1 MIYQNPTRKVA
12 DEGTEATEGAAAP
25 NILVA
30 GLMILVRVVLFG
42 PARFFLILANFGC
55 SNKKRSVQ
63 KEKRH
68 LFRTFDHC
76 FDISAHSALG
86 MY

>member
-1 MIYQNPTRKVA
+1 MDQKKKMEFSKCAEIFVIYQNPTRKVA

-42 PARFFLILANFGC
+42 PARFFLILANFEC
-55 SNKKRSVQ
+55 SNKK
-63 KEKRH
+63 
-68 LFRTFDHC
+68 
-76 FDISAHSALG
+76 
-86 MY
+86 